1 MLNNFTGLAWRRLT
15 RNKVF
20 SLINILG
27 LSVGLSC
34 CMLITLY
41 IWHENSYDTYHPD
54 IDRLYQVGTI
64 DIAHGKETR
73 FYGCPAPLAGLVRQ
87 TFPQVEA
94 TARICRLVGEDKN
107 LIQYSNPKGETRSFY
122 EDNGMMADSGFFH
135 LFHYDFTE
143 GNASTAVSGPYSIV
157 LSKDIADKLFS
168 GQPAVGKTVH
178 LVSQQNGDHDYT
190 VTAVFRPMDK
200 PSHINGRF
208 FVSMYGGHIGDY
220 IRRSNLSM
228 AINYFFVTYIRLKP
242 GANPTQIDKA
252 FPAFVDTYEGNDLK
266 QGGFQRKQFLLKV
279 RDIHLHADM
288 PYGDVTP
295 GGSLTYL
302 YILSSIAVFILL
314 IACIN
319 FMNLATARSTR
330 QSLEVGV
337 RKTLGAGRT
346 TIIRQFLGESLL
358 MAFLALG
365 AAAVLAIGLF
375 PAFQRLADRNI
386 HLRPETAVVLGA
398 CFIALTIL
406 TGLIAGSYPA
416 LYLSSFQPVRV
427 LKGDRG
433 NRRSR
438 TRGSVSKQLLRRLM
452 STSLAVM
459 SLRKVLVVFQFSI
472 SIILIVAAIIIG
484 RQMHYLRTTDMGF
497 NKDQQLILS
506 LRGDLRQKYTTVKKE
521 IDRIPGV
528 IASAGCT
535 QFPGIY
541 SPGDDLLYT
550 EGHSKTENHHVY
562 INYVDFDY
570 MKIMGFQMISGHAFS
585 SDFPRDSVD
594 GIILNETS
602 VRELGFDPATCVGKK
617 VYSALPFAS
626 GASMRIVGVM
636 KDFHFEDLHQP
647 ITGIGLEV
655 FSDPKY
661 TYITAQID
669 KNRIRPT
676 IAAIQQIWQNIFPN
690 TPFDYTFLDERFQKN
705 YEADQRMADLV
716 AWATG
721 IAIFVSCLGLFG
733 LAAFSAEQRTKEIG
747 IRKVL
752 GASEGSIV
760 ALLSRD
766 FLRLVALAVLIG
778 SPVGWNVMQKW
789 LQGFAYRTGIGW
801 TVFALTA
808 GTALVIAVITISSQ
822 AIRAA
827 LANPVKSLRTE

>member
-1 MLNNFTGLAWRRLT
+1 MGNNFIRVALRRLA
-15 RNKVF
+15 RNKAF
-20 SLINILG
+20 SMINILG

-41 IWHENSYDTYHPD
+41 IWHENSYDSYHPH
-54 IDRLYQVGTI
+54 IDRLYQVGTV

-73 FYGCPAPLAGLVRQ
+73 FYGCPAPLAGLIRQ

-94 TARICRLVGEDKN
+94 TARICRLIGEDRN
-107 LIQYSNPKGETRSFY
+107 LVQYYSPKGETGSFY
-122 EDNGMMADSGFFH
+122 EDNGMMADSGFFQ

-143 GNASTAVSGPYSIV
+143 GSASTAISGPWSIV
-157 LSKDIADKLFS
+157 LAKDIADKLFN
-168 GQPAVGKTVH
+168 GQPALGKTVH
-178 LVSQQNGDHDYT
+178 VVSQMNGDHDYT
-190 VTAVFRPMDK
+190 VTAVFRPVDK

-208 FVSMYGGHIGDY
+208 FLSMYGGHIGDF
-220 IRRSNLSM
+220 IRRSNLNM
-228 AINYFFVTYIRLKP
+228 ASNYFFVTYARLKS
-242 GANPTQIDKA
+242 GADPAQIDKA
-252 FPAFVDTYEGNDLK
+252 FPAFVDTYEGKDLREA
-266 QGGFQRKQFLLKV
+266 QAGYYRKQFLLKV
-279 RDIHLHADM
+279 RDIHLHANM

-346 TIIRQFLGESLL
+346 TIIKQFLGESLL

-365 AAAVLAIGLF
+365 IAVLLAMALF
-375 PAFQRLADRNI
+375 SAFERLADRNI
-386 HLRPETAVVLGA
+386 HIPIQTALLLGA
-398 CFIALTIL
+398 AFLGLAAA
-406 TGLIAGSYPA
+406 TGLTAGSYPA
-416 LYLSSFQPVRV
+416 LYLSSFQPVKV
-427 LKGDRG
+427 LKG
-433 NRRSR
+433 R
-438 TRGSVSKQLLRRLM
+438 TA
-452 STSLAVM
+452 TSMTVR
-459 SLRKVLVVFQFSI
+459 SLRKTLVVFQFSI
-472 SIILIVAAIIIG
+472 SIILIVAAVIIG
-484 RQMHYLRTTDMGF
+484 KQMHYLRTTDMGF

-506 LRGDLRQKYTTVKKE
+506 LQGDLRKKYTTIKKE

-528 IASAGCT
+528 LASAGCT
-535 QFPGIY
+535 QYPGIY
-541 SPGDDLLYT
+541 SPGDDLLYA
-550 EGHSKTENHHVY
+550 EGHPSAENHHVY

-570 MKIMGFQMISGHAFS
+570 MKMMGFRMVSGHAFS

-602 VRELGFDPATCVGKK
+602 VRELGYDPATCVGRK
-617 VYSALPFAS
+617 VYSGISYSQGTAY
-626 GASMRIVGVM
+626 RIVGVM
-636 KDFHFEDLHQP
+636 KDFHFEDLHNP

-655 FSDPKY
+655 FSDPRY
-661 TYITAQID
+661 PYVTVQID
-669 KNRIRPT
+669 KNRLQPT
-676 IAAIQQIWQNIFPN
+676 IAAIQRAWQQMLPD
-690 TPFDYTFLDERFQKN
+690 TPFDYTFLDDRFQKN
-705 YEADQRMADLV
+705 YEADQRISNLV

-752 GASEGSIV
+752 GASEGSIIT
-760 ALLSRD
+760 LLSRD

-778 SPVGWNVMQKW
+778 SPIGWYVMQKW

-801 TVFALTA
+801 TVFALTT
-808 GTALVIAVITISSQ
+808 GTALLIAAVTISSQ

>member
-1 MLNNFTGLAWRRLT
+1 MRTNSVTIAWRRLT
-15 RNKVF
+15 RNKAF

-41 IWHENSYDTYHPD
+41 IWHENSYDTYHPHV
-54 IDRLYQVGTI
+54 DRLYQVGTI

-73 FYGCPAPLAGLVRQ
+73 FQGCPAPLAGLIRQ

-94 TARICRLVGEDKN
+94 TARICRLIAEDKN
-107 LIQYSNPKGETRSFY
+107 LIQYRNPKGETNSFY
-122 EDNGMMADSGFFH
+122 EDNGMMADSGFFQ

-143 GNASTAVSGPYSIV
+143 GNASTAISGPYSII
-157 LSKDIADKLFS
+157 LAKDIADKLFR
-168 GQPAVGKTVH
+168 GQPAIGKTVH
-178 LVSQQNGDHDYT
+178 VVSQMNGDHDYT
-190 VTAVFRPMDK
+190 VTAVFRPVDK

-208 FVSMYGGHIGDY
+208 FLSMYGGAIGDY
-220 IRRSNLSM
+220 IRRSNLNM
-228 AINYFFVTYIRLKP
+228 ATNYFFTTYVRLRP
-242 GANPTQIDKA
+242 GADPMQIEKA
-252 FPAFVDTYEGNDLK
+252 FPAFVDTYEGNDLR
-266 QGGFQRKQFLLKV
+266 QSGFQRKQFLLNV
-279 RDIHLHADM
+279 HDIHLHANM

-319 FMNLATARSTR
+319 FMNLATARSTK

-337 RKTLGAGRT
+337 RKTLGAGRA

-358 MAFLALG
+358 MAFLAL
-365 AAAVLAIGLF
+365 VLAVMIAGALF
-375 PAFQRLADRNI
+375 PAFQQLADRDI
-386 HLRPETAVVLGA
+386 HIPTTTALFLAGS
-398 CFIALTIL
+398 FLTLTIL

-416 LYLSSFQPVRV
+416 LYLSSFQPVKV
-427 LKGDRG
+427 LK
-433 NRRSR
+433 SR
-438 TRGSVSKQLLRRLM
+438 ISA
-452 STSLAVM
+452 SLAVR
-459 SLRKVLVVFQFSI
+459 SLRKALVVFQFSI

-484 RQMHYLRTTDMGF
+484 KQMHYLRTTDMGF
-497 NKDQQLILS
+497 NKDQQLILT
-506 LRGDLRQKYTTVKKE
+506 LRGDLNKKYTTIKKE

-528 IASAGCT
+528 LASAGCT
-535 QFPGIY
+535 QYPGIY
-541 SPGDDLLYT
+541 SPGDDLLSA
-550 EGHSKTENHHVY
+550 EGRPSTDNHHVY
-562 INYVDFDY
+562 INFVDFDY
-570 MKIMGFQMISGHAFS
+570 MKMMGFQMVSGHAFS
-585 SDFPRDSVD
+585 SNFPRDSVD

-602 VRELGFDPATCVGKK
+602 IRELGYDPASCVGKK
-617 VYSALPFAS
+617 VYSAAPYS
-626 GASMRIVGVM
+626 PGAAFRIVGVM
-636 KDFHFEDLHQP
+636 KDFHFEDFHNP

-661 TYITAQID
+661 PYVTVQID
-669 KNRIRPT
+669 KNRLQPT
-676 IAAIQQIWQNIFPN
+676 IAAIQRAWQTVFPD

-705 YEADQRMADLV
+705 YEADQRTANLV
-716 AWATG
+716 AFATG

-752 GASEGSIV
+752 GATEGSIV

-766 FLRLVALAVLIG
+766 FLKLVALAVLIG
-778 SPVGWNVMQKW
+778 SPVGWFVMQKW

-808 GTALVIAVITISSQ
+808 GSALLIALITISSQ

-827 LANPVKSLRTE
+827 LANPVTSLRSE